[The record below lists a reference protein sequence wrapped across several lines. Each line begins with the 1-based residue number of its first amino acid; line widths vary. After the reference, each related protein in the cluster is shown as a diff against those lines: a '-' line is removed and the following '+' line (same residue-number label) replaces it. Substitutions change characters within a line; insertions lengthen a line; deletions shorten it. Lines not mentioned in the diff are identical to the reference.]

1 MSTYYTYGIPRFF
14 PINFRTIPDSKRGV
28 NAERYLD
35 RALRELFLDERPRRP
50 WEEETDILPRL
61 VHASVAF
68 ILPLDAIADA
78 EDLTEALLPAPA
90 LARLNEIR
98 HPERRR
104 QSCAA
109 RIVVAALLARLQSL
123 YPDLTFDY
131 AEEPPYGPKIRY
143 ALKNESELQSDSDAS
158 SKTPCEHVLYCTL
171 THTKGAAAVVV
182 SRTPAGIDIEADRPV
197 ERLQRV
203 ATQAFGEAVGRDV
216 VENLA
221 ETGSQDLFFALWGL
235 SESVIKMNRGAPSDD
250 EYAKLSFER
259 RLSPNSA
266 GTDVTVT
273 VVTRAPEAPETTEAT
288 GETEVTEATD
298 STEAADEELRQH
310 PANFVVIRRPG
321 VGILRATIVSE
332 DEKAP
337 VVLEA
342 DAQLLRQMFGFV
354 KRKDPSAGSDCEA
367 FDGSKPRPA
376 SDIAFDIGADTEDR

>member
-78 EDLTEALLPAPA
+78 KDLTEALLPAPA

-98 HPERRR
+98 HPERRC

-109 RIVVAALLARLQSL
+109 RLVVAALLARLQSL

-143 ALKNESELQSDSDAS
+143 AFKNESES
-158 SKTPCEHVLYCTL
+158 SPEHVLYCTL

-273 VVTRAPEAPETTEAT
+273 VVTRAPEAPATTEAT
-288 GETEVTEATD
+288 GTTESTEATD
-298 STEAADEELRQH
+298 ATDVTDVTDEEPRQH
-310 PANFVVIRRPG
+310 PAHFVVIRRPG
-321 VGILRATIVSE
+321 VGLLRATIVSE

-354 KRKDPSAGSDCEA
+354 KRKDPSEGFQSEA

-376 SDIAFDIGADTEDR
+376 SDIAFDSAADTEDR

>member
-1 MSTYYTYGIPRFF
+1 MSTHYTYGVPRYF

-50 WEEETDILPRL
+50 WEEPADEAPRL
-61 VHASVAF
+61 VRASVAF
-68 ILPLDAIADA
+68 ILPLEAVADA
-78 EDLTEALLPAPA
+78 ADLTEALLPEAA
-90 LARLNEIR
+90 LERLNEIR
-98 HPERRR
+98 HPERRC
-104 QSCAA
+104 QSRAA
-109 RIVVAALLARLQSL
+109 RIVVAALLARLQTL
-123 YPDLTFDY
+123 CPEMTFDY

-143 ALKNESELQSDSDAS
+143 ALQNESNTDSEANSEAS
-158 SKTPCEHVLYCTL
+158 LAHVLYCTL
-171 THTKGAAAVVV
+171 SHTKGAAAVVL

-235 SESVIKMNRGAPSDD
+235 SESVIKMNRGAPSD
-250 EYAKLSFER
+250 EEFASLRFER
-259 RLSPNSA
+259 GSSAHSA

-273 VVTRAPEAPETTEAT
+273 VESRAPGAKDPKPR
-288 GETEVTEATD
+288 
-298 STEAADEELRQH
+298 LH
-310 PANFVVIRRPG
+310 PANFVAIRRPG
-321 VGILRATIVSE
+321 VGLLRATIVPE

-354 KRKDPSAGSDCEA
+354 KKKSPSDDPESES
-367 FDGSKPRPA
+367 R
-376 SDIAFDIGADTEDR
+376 DR

>member
-78 EDLTEALLPAPA
+78 KDLTEALLPAPA

-109 RIVVAALLARLQSL
+109 RLVVAALLARLQSL

-143 ALKNESELQSDSDAS
+143 AFKNESES
-158 SKTPCEHVLYCTL
+158 SPEHVLYCTL

-273 VVTRAPEAPETTEAT
+273 VVTRAPEAPETTDTTEA
-288 GETEVTEATD
+288 TEATD
-298 STEAADEELRQH
+298 STKAADAELRQH

-354 KRKDPSAGSDCEA
+354 KRKDPSAGSDCKA
-367 FDGSKPRPA
+367 FDGSKPRPE
-376 SDIAFDIGADTEDR
+376 SDIAFDIAADTEDR